1 LNSPPE
7 IDALALEIELAA
19 NIAGFGKLTAVT
31 KFPTG
36 QSNPTY
42 RIASSGGQY
51 VLRAKPL
58 GKLLQGA
65 HRVDREY
72 QVMSAL
78 ARTDIPV
85 PFPLYLSPDDSS
97 LGRMFYVMRD
107 VEGRIFWNPALPE
120 AKDNGERSAIYDAM
134 NATIAALHQIDVAAA
149 GLAEFGRA
157 EGYLARQVALWTK
170 NYRAA
175 ETECRPAMDE
185 VIAWLEDNLPAS
197 NGKPAL
203 IHGDWR
209 LDNMIFA
216 AGEPDVI
223 AILDWELST
232 LGDPVTDLAYQ
243 CSAWRLPH
251 DSAFRGL
258 GGLNRRALGLPEES
272 AYVDAYCARTGRPG
286 LENWDYYIAYCFF
299 RIAAILEGVYRRS
312 LDGNASNPDQ
322 ARQYGKAVPMLIAM
336 AVSVIE
342 SSR

>member
-1 LNSPPE
+1 MALE
-7 IDALALEIELAA
+7 IDVGALEIELAA
-19 NIAGFGKLTAVT
+19 NIAGFGKLTSIS

-42 RIASSGGQY
+42 RIVSSGDQY
-51 VLRAKPL
+51 VLRAKPQ

-72 QVMSAL
+72 QVLHAL
-78 ARTDIPV
+78 ARTDTPV
-85 PFPLYLSPDDSS
+85 PAPLYLSPDDSS
-97 LGRMFYVMRD
+97 LGRMFYVMRH
-107 VEGRIFWNPALPE
+107 VGGRIFWNPALPE
-120 AKDNGERSAIYDAM
+120 AKDNSERSAIYDSM

-149 GLAEFGRA
+149 GLSEFGRA

-175 ETECRPAMDE
+175 ETERRPMMDD

-197 NGKPAL
+197 HGTPAL

-216 AGEPDVI
+216 TGEPKVI

-243 CSAWRLPH
+243 CAAWRLPH

-258 GGLNRRALGLPEES
+258 GGLDRRTLGLPEEAS
-272 AYVDAYCARTGRPG
+272 YVDAYCARTGRTSI
-286 LENWDYYIAYCFF
+286 ENWDYYVAYCFF

-312 LDGNASNPDQ
+312 LDGNASNPEQ
-322 ARQYGKAVPMLIAM
+322 ARQYGKAVPMLITM
-336 AVSVIE
+336 ADEVME
-342 SSR
+342 SSK